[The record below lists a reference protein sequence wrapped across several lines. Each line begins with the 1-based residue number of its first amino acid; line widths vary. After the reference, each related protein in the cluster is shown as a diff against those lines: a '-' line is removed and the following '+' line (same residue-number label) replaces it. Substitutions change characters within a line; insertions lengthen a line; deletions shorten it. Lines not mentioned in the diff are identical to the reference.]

1 MFFRQ
6 ARPAPTVCKT
16 SQMPQQ
22 SSIMPELMEETAAD
36 KILFSSLNLDPQIL
50 RAVEEEGYTEPTP
63 IQVQAIPHVLAGRD
77 LMAMAQTGT
86 GKTAAFTLPLL
97 QRLLPH
103 ANTSASP
110 ARHPIRALILAP
122 TRELAIQVEKS
133 VETYSKHVSLRST
146 VVYGGTDIKAQKPAL
161 MKGVEILVAT
171 PGRLLDHVESKNL
184 MLNQVQV
191 LILDEADRM
200 LDMGFMPDLKRILT
214 LLPKQRQT
222 LLFSATFSDEIKKL
236 AQDFLV
242 KPVTVEA
249 ARRNATADNVKQSVV
264 LADHDSKFGV
274 LADLIRS
281 RGLKQ
286 VLVFTRTKLTAAR
299 VAKMLE
305 RDGILSDAIHGDKTQ
320 QERIKALDAFK
331 EGKITALVATDVAAR
346 GLDID
351 QLPLVVNYELP
362 SNAEDYVHRI
372 GRTGRAGASGEA
384 ISLVD
389 SKDSKEERMLREI
402 EKLLKREFPREQA
415 AVSSTPRASSGHRP
429 ARHAAP
435 AHGKK
440 PAPADDWFSKPYEP
454 SPSAAKTEEQPAARE
469 DKPKKQIAALLSVKR

>member
-1 MFFRQ
+1 M
-6 ARPAPTVCKT
+6 ADPAVTKVV
-16 SQMPQQ
+16 
-22 SSIMPELMEETAAD
+22 
-36 KILFSSLNLDPQIL
+36 FSSLNLDPQIL
-50 RAVEEEGYTEPTP
+50 RAIEEEGYTEPTP
-63 IQVQAIPHVLAGRD
+63 IQAQAIPHVLAGRD

-103 ANTSASP
+103 ASTSASP

-133 VETYSKHVSLRST
+133 VETYSRHVPLRST
-146 VVYGGTDIKAQKPAL
+146 VVFGGVDIKTQKPAL

-171 PGRLLDHVESKNL
+171 PGRLLDHVESRNL
-184 MLNQVQV
+184 MLNQVQI

-222 LLFSATFSDEIKKL
+222 LLFSATFSDDIKKL
-236 AQDFLV
+236 AQDFLAN
-242 KPVTVEA
+242 PVTVEA
-249 ARRNATADNVKQSVV
+249 ERRNTAAENVTQSVLMV
-264 LADHDSKFGV
+264 DQDKKFDV
-274 LADLIRS
+274 LADLLRA
-281 RGLKQ
+281 RGLGSQ
-286 VLVFTRTKLTAAR
+286 ALIFTRTKLAAAR
-299 VAKMLE
+299 VARKLE
-305 RDGILSDAIHGDKTQ
+305 REGIPADAIHGDKTQ
-320 QERIKALDAFK
+320 LERIKALDAFK

-362 SNAEDYVHRI
+362 TNAEDYVHRI

-389 SKDSKEERMLREI
+389 GEEEDDS
-402 EKLLKREFPREQA
+402 
-415 AVSSTPRASSGHRP
+415 
-429 ARHAAP
+429 
-435 AHGKK
+435 
-440 PAPADDWFSKPYEP
+440 
-454 SPSAAKTEEQPAARE
+454 
-469 DKPKKQIAALLSVKR
+469 

>member
-1 MFFRQ
+1 
-6 ARPAPTVCKT
+6 
-16 SQMPQQ
+16 
-22 SSIMPELMEETAAD
+22 MEDSAVS
-36 KILFSSLNLDPQIL
+36 KIKFSSLNLDPQIL
-50 RAVEEEGYTEPTP
+50 RAIEEEGYTEPTP
-63 IQVQAIPHVLAGRD
+63 IQAQAIPEVLAGRD

-103 ANTSASP
+103 ASNSASP

-122 TRELAIQVEKS
+122 TRELAIQVQES
-133 VETYSKHVSLRST
+133 VETYSKHVQLRST
-146 VVYGGTDIKAQKPAL
+146 VVFGGVDIKTQKPAL
-161 MKGVEILVAT
+161 AKGVEILVAT
-171 PGRLLDHVESKNL
+171 PGRLLDHIESRNL
-184 MLNQVQV
+184 LLNQVQV

-222 LLFSATFSDEIKKL
+222 LLFSATFSDDIKKL

-249 ARRNATADNVKQSVV
+249 ERRNTAAETVQQSILMVDQDDKFSV
-264 LADHDSKFGV
+264 LADI
-274 LADLIRS
+274 LRA
-281 RGLKQ
+281 RGLTTQ
-286 VLVFTRTKLTAAR
+286 ALVFTRTKLTTAR
-299 VAKMLE
+299 LARRLDRE
-305 RDGILSDAIHGDKTQ
+305 GIPADAIHGDKTQ
-320 QERIKALDAFK
+320 LERIKALDAFK

-362 SNAEDYVHRI
+362 TNAEDYVHRI

-389 SKDSKEERMLREI
+389 DEEEKRLVEI
-402 EKLLKREFPREQA
+402 EKLLKRKFPREKA
-415 AVSSTPRASSGHRP
+415 RVSATPRAAPSHRT
-429 ARHAAP
+429 ARPSAP
-435 AHGKK
+435 HHGKK
-440 PAPADDWFSKPYEP
+440 PASTDDWFMKPYEP
-454 SPSAAKTEEQPAARE
+454 STTAQKVEEQPSHSQ
-469 DKPKKQIAALLSVKR
+469 DKPKKQIAALLTRKPAKH

>member
-1 MFFRQ
+1 M
-6 ARPAPTVCKT
+6 
-16 SQMPQQ
+16 
-22 SSIMPELMEETAAD
+22 
-36 KILFSSLNLDPQIL
+36 FSSLNLDPQIL

-63 IQVQAIPHVLAGRD
+63 IQAQAIPHVLAGRD

-97 QRLLPH
+97 QLLLPH
-103 ANTSASP
+103 ASTSASP
-110 ARHPIRALILAP
+110 ARHPIRALVLTP
-122 TRELAIQVEKS
+122 TRELAIQVEES
-133 VETYSKHVSLRST
+133 VETYSKHVPLRST
-146 VVYGGTDIKAQKPAL
+146 VVFGGVDIKTQKPAL

-242 KPVTVEA
+242 NPVTVEA
-249 ARRNATADNVKQSVV
+249 ERRNTAAETVKQSVLMV
-264 LADHDSKFGV
+264 DQDNKLGV
-274 LADLIRS
+274 LADLLRS
-281 RGLKQ
+281 RGLGSQ
-286 VLVFTRTKLTAAR
+286 ALVFTRTKLTAAR
-299 VAKMLE
+299 LARRLDRE
-305 RDGILSDAIHGDKTQ
+305 GIPSDAIHGDKTQ
-320 QERIKALDAFK
+320 LERIKALDAFK

-362 SNAEDYVHRI
+362 TNAEDYVHRI

-389 SKDSKEERMLREI
+389 GEEERRLVEI
-402 EKLLKREFPREQA
+402 EKLLKRSFPRERA
-415 AVSSTPRASSGHRP
+415 TVSNSMRTSSGHRP
-429 ARHAAP
+429 DRP
-435 AHGKK
+435 ASRVYSNK
-440 PAPADDWFSKPYEP
+440 PAPVDDWFLKPYEP
-454 SPSAAKTEEQPAARE
+454 SPAAAKIGEQPSSGTDRFNP
-469 DKPKKQIAALLSVKR
+469 DKPKKQIAALLCRPLVKN

>member
-1 MFFRQ
+1 M
-6 ARPAPTVCKT
+6 
-16 SQMPQQ
+16 
-22 SSIMPELMEETAAD
+22 
-36 KILFSSLNLDPQIL
+36 FSSLNLGPQIL

-103 ANTSASP
+103 ASTSASP

-133 VETYSKHVSLRST
+133 VETYSRHVLLRST
-146 VVYGGTDIKAQKPAL
+146 VVFGGIDIKTQKPAL

-171 PGRLLDHVESKNL
+171 PGRLLDHVESGNL
-184 MLNQVQV
+184 MLNQVQM

-222 LLFSATFSDEIKKL
+222 LLFSATFSDDIRKL
-236 AQDFLV
+236 AHDFLV
-242 KPVTVEA
+242 NPVTVEA
-249 ARRNATADNVKQSVV
+249 ERRNTAAENVKQSVLMV
-264 LADHDSKFGV
+264 DQDNKFNV

-281 RGLKQ
+281 RGVKQ

-299 VAKMLE
+299 IERMLE
-305 RDGILSDAIHGDKTQ
+305 RDGIPSDAIHGDKTQ
-320 QERIKALDAFK
+320 MERIKALDAFK

-362 SNAEDYVHRI
+362 STAEDYVHRI

-389 SKDSKEERMLREI
+389 GKEERLLKEI
-402 EKLLKREFPREQA
+402 EKLLKREFPREPA
-415 AVSSTPRASSGHRP
+415 TISFAPRAPSSHRTAKP
-429 ARHAAP
+429 VTPH
-435 AHGKK
+435 HGKK
-440 PAPADDWFSKPYEP
+440 SAPVDDWFLKPYEP
-454 SPSAAKTEEQPAARE
+454 SATVTKTEEHLSSHKE
-469 DKPKKQIAALLSVKR
+469 KPKKQIAALLSGKR